1 LPIDDP
7 KSRLKDTPAES
18 LSITDLIAALKAF
31 RGDDDETLKKRAQFE
46 AEAQKRVLR
55 PENERHP
62 GISAFSYPEG
72 ELKRPKP
79 ELRCKVFWVGID
91 ERVEQNTPAEV
102 ELFNQLIAK
111 TEREGFSSMDDDKE
125 PCAVYSLLKTDGSP
139 LRVTVKGR
147 SGMGGRL
154 TEMVVAFPCRGDNRH
169 NLPTK
174 VAMLR
179 DMLGIRTEEGD
190 LRRQIAELQAQL
202 VATGR

>member
-1 LPIDDP
+1 MAIDDP
-7 KSRLKDTPAES
+7 KTRLKAPES
-18 LSITDLIAALKAF
+18 LSIADLIEALKAF
-31 RGDDDETLKKRAQFE
+31 RGDDDESLKKRAQFE

-55 PENERHP
+55 PENEHHP

-72 ELKRPKP
+72 DLKRPKP
-79 ELRCKVFWVGID
+79 ELKCKTFWVGID
-91 ERVEQNTPAEV
+91 EREEQNTPEEL

-111 TEREGFSSMDDDKE
+111 TEREGFSAVDDDRE
-125 PCAVYSLLKTDGSP
+125 PCAIYSLVKTDGSP

-147 SGMGGRL
+147 QGIGGKL

-179 DMLGIRTEEGD
+179 DMVGIKTESGD

-202 VATGR
+202 AAVGR